1 MRTLAGNQLISIP
14 IFCNAGSCIT
24 DDVVM
29 KLRICA
35 TLCLLGIVSSMF
47 QFSLDVC
54 GANKRGLKW
63 LRRNSIGNIFAG
75 NIEFSEFSIFL
86 NLSIFL
92 ILYYIH
98 VTPTSF
104 TDFFDTKACLLCCC
118 F

>member
-1 MRTLAGNQLISIP
+1 MRTLAGNQLISIT
-14 IFCNAGSCIT
+14 IFCYAGSCIT

-75 NIEFSEFSIFL
+75 NIEFSEFSVFL
-86 NLSIFL
+86 NLSISL

-104 TDFFDTKACLLCCC
+104 TDFFNTKACLLCCC

>member
-1 MRTLAGNQLISIP
+1 MRALTGNELIFIL
-14 IFCNAGSCIT
+14 IFCYAGSCIT

-35 TLCLLGIVSSMF
+35 TLCLLGIISSMF

-75 NIEFSEFSIFL
+75 NTEFLPILLIFYH
-86 NLSIFL
+86 N
-92 ILYYIH
+92 H

-104 TDFFDTKACLLCCC
+104 TKVDFF
-118 F
+118 